1 MTNVV
6 LQVPDISCG
15 HCAKTITEALEHK
28 PGVNTV
34 RVDIPTK
41 AVYLA
46 YDDSVLSLDAVSQ
59 ALDEEGYEVAEVR
72 RSH

>member
-1 MTNVV
+1 MANVV

-15 HCAKTITEALEHK
+15 HCARTITEALEHK

-46 YDDSVLSLDAVSQ
+46 YDERVLSLDEVSE

-72 RSH
+72 RSN

>member
-46 YDDSVLSLDAVSQ
+46 YDESVLSIDEVSE

-72 RSH
+72 GGS

>member
-28 PGVNTV
+28 PGVSTV
-34 RVDIPTK
+34 RVDIPAK

-46 YDDSVLSLDAVSQ
+46 YDDSVLSIADVSE

-72 RSH
+72 RSQ

>member
-41 AVYLA
+41 AVYLG
-46 YDDSVLSLDAVSQ
+46 YDEGVLSLDEVNQ

-72 RSH
+72 RSN